1 VELIGDREAVGGGW
15 AVCVG
20 RRGGGMSVIYDR
32 EGEDAQ
38 TKSFEEIG

>member
-1 VELIGDREAVGGGW
+1 VIVRLWAEAGQ
-15 AVCVG
+15 CVWEG
-20 RRGGGMSVIYDR
+20 EGAGMSVVYDR